1 MPSPSELL
9 ALIPALYLLAVAW
22 PLAVIDLREHR
33 LPNRLV
39 LPAYPIAL
47 LAQLVAS
54 MVSMDWARF
63 VFAFLCSLSVLV
75 IGIAANYFDVLGM
88 GDVKLAGA
96 LALVLG
102 YFNLYLP
109 IVAIGLAFVL
119 AFGVIIVLMFRGK
132 VKIGTSIPLGPY
144 LLLSF
149 IGTTSYWLVTHS
161 AWS

>member
-1 MPSPSELL
+1 VPSPSELL

-47 LAQLVAS
+47 VFQLVATII
-54 MVSMDWARF
+54 SMDWARF
-63 VFAFLCSLSVLV
+63 LVSVLCSLVVLV
-75 IGIAANYFDVLGM
+75 IGILANYFDVLGM

-96 LALVLG
+96 LALILG

-109 IVAIGLAFVL
+109 MVAIGIAFVL
-119 AFGVIIVLMFRGK
+119 AFGVIILLLFKGK
-132 VKIGTSIPLGPY
+132 VSLGTSIPLGPY

-149 IGTTSYWLVTHS
+149 IGTCSYWLVTHS
-161 AWS
+161 A

>member
-22 PLAVIDLREHR
+22 PLAVVDLREHR

-47 LAQLVAS
+47 VSQLVATII
-54 MVSMDWARF
+54 SMDWARF
-63 VFAFLCSLSVLV
+63 LVSVLCSLVVLV
-75 IGIAANYFDVLGM
+75 IGIIANYFDVLGM

-96 LALVLG
+96 LALILG
-102 YFNLYLP
+102 YFNIYLP
-109 IVAIGLAFVL
+109 IVAIGIAFVL
-119 AFGVIIVLMFRGK
+119 AFGVILVLLTKGK
-132 VKIGTSIPLGPY
+132 VSLGTSIPLGPY

-149 IGTTSYWLVTHS
+149 IGTCSYWLVTHS
-161 AWS
+161 A

>member
-1 MPSPSELL
+1 VPSPSEAL
-9 ALIPALYLLAVAW
+9 ALIPALYLLAVTW

-63 VFAFLCSLSVLV
+63 IFALLCALSVLV
-75 IGIAANYFDVLGM
+75 VGIAANYFDVLGM

-96 LALVLG
+96 LTLILG

-109 IVAIGLAFVL
+109 IAAIGLAFVL
-119 AFGVIIVLMFRGK
+119 AFGVIIVLMFKGK

-149 IGTTSYWLVTHS
+149 IGTCSYWLTTHS

>member
-1 MPSPSELL
+1 VPSPSEAL
-9 ALIPALYLLAVAW
+9 ALIPALYLLAVTW

-54 MVSMDWARF
+54 MVSMDWARHI
-63 VFAFLCSLSVLV
+63 FAVLCALSVLV
-75 IGIAANYFDVLGM
+75 VGIAANYFDLLGM

-109 IVAIGLAFVL
+109 IVAIGMAFVL
-119 AFGVIIVLMFRGK
+119 AFGVIIVLMFKGK
-132 VKIGTSIPLGPY
+132 VKIGASIPLGPY

-149 IGTTSYWLVTHS
+149 IGTTSCWLVTHS

>member
-1 MPSPSELL
+1 MPSPYELL

-39 LPAYPIAL
+39 LPTYPIAL
-47 LAQLVAS
+47 LSQLVATII
-54 MVSMDWARF
+54 SMDWARF
-63 VFAFLCSLSVLV
+63 LVCALCSLVVLV
-75 IGIAANYFDVLGM
+75 IGIIANYFDVLGM

-96 LALVLG
+96 LALILG

-109 IVAIGLAFVL
+109 IVAIGIAFVL
-119 AFGVIIVLMFRGK
+119 AFGVIILLLFKGK
-132 VKIGTSIPLGPY
+132 VSLGTSIPLGPY

-149 IGTTSYWLVTHS
+149 IGTCSYWLVTHS
-161 AWS
+161 A

>member
-1 MPSPSELL
+1 MPSPSEAL
-9 ALIPALYLLAVAW
+9 ALIPALYLLAVTW
-22 PLAVIDLREHR
+22 PLTVIDLREHR

-39 LPAYPIAL
+39 LPTYPIAL
-47 LAQLVAS
+47 LSQLVAS

-63 VFAFLCSLSVLV
+63 LFAVLCALCVLI
-75 IGIAANYFDVLGM
+75 IGILANYFDVLGM

-96 LALVLG
+96 LALILG
-102 YFNLYLP
+102 YFSIYLP
-109 IVAIGLAFVL
+109 MVAIGFAFVL
-119 AFGVIIVLMFRGK
+119 AFGVIIVLMVKGK

-161 AWS
+161 A

>member
-39 LPAYPIAL
+39 LPTYPIAL
-47 LAQLVAS
+47 ISQLVATII
-54 MVSMDWARF
+54 SMDWARF
-63 VFAFLCSLSVLV
+63 LFSVLCALVVLV
-75 IGIAANYFDVLGM
+75 IGIIANYFDVLGM

-96 LALVLG
+96 LALILG

-109 IVAIGLAFVL
+109 VLAIGIAFVL
-119 AFGVIIVLMFRGK
+119 AFAVIILLIFKGK
-132 VKIGTSIPLGPY
+132 VSLGTSIPLGPY

-149 IGTTSYWLVTHS
+149 IGTTSYWVITHS
-161 AWS
+161 V

>member
-1 MPSPSELL
+1 MPSPSEAL
-9 ALIPALYLLAVAW
+9 ALIPALYLLAVTW

-54 MVSMDWARF
+54 MVSMDWVRYL
-63 VFAFLCSLSVLV
+63 FAVACALGVLV
-75 IGIAANYFDVLGM
+75 VGLAANYFDVLGM

-96 LALVLG
+96 LALILG

-109 IVAIGLAFVL
+109 VLAIGLAFVL
-119 AFGVIIVLMFRGK
+119 AFGVIIVLMFKGK

-149 IGTTSYWLVTHS
+149 IGTSSYWLATHS

>member
-1 MPSPSELL
+1 
-9 ALIPALYLLAVAW
+9 
-22 PLAVIDLREHR
+22 
-33 LPNRLV
+33 
-39 LPAYPIAL
+39 
-47 LAQLVAS
+47 
-54 MVSMDWARF
+54 MDWARF
-63 VFAFLCSLSVLV
+63 LVSVLCSLVVLV
-75 IGIAANYFDVLGM
+75 IGIIANYFDVLGM

-109 IVAIGLAFVL
+109 IVAIGLAFVF

-149 IGTTSYWLVTHS
+149 IGATSYWLVTHS

>member
-1 MPSPSELL
+1 
-9 ALIPALYLLAVAW
+9 
-22 PLAVIDLREHR
+22 
-33 LPNRLV
+33 LPT
-39 LPAYPIAL
+39 YPIAL
-47 LAQLVAS
+47 LSQLVAT
-54 MVSMDWARF
+54 MLSMDWGRF
-63 VFAFLCSLSVLV
+63 LFAFLCCLSVLV

-149 IGTTSYWLVTHS
+149 IGTTSYWVITHS
-161 AWS
+161 A

>member
-1 MPSPSELL
+1 MPSPSEAL

-39 LPAYPIAL
+39 LPTYPIAL
-47 LAQLVAS
+47 LSQLVAT
-54 MVSMDWARF
+54 MLSMDWARF
-63 VFAFLCSLSVLV
+63 LFAFLCALSVLV

-149 IGTTSYWLVTHS
+149 IGATSYWLVTHS
-161 AWS
+161 V

>member
-47 LAQLVAS
+47 VSQLVATII
-54 MVSMDWARF
+54 SMDWARF
-63 VFAFLCSLSVLV
+63 LVSVLCSLVVLV
-75 IGIAANYFDVLGM
+75 IGIIANYFDVLGM

-96 LALVLG
+96 LALILG
-102 YFNLYLP
+102 YFNIYLP
-109 IVAIGLAFVL
+109 IVAIGIAFVL
-119 AFGVIIVLMFRGK
+119 AFGVILVLLTKGK
-132 VKIGTSIPLGPY
+132 VSLGTSIPLGPY

-149 IGTTSYWLVTHS
+149 IGTCSYWLVTHS
-161 AWS
+161 A

>member
-9 ALIPALYLLAVAW
+9 ALIPALYLLKVAW

-47 LAQLVAS
+47 ASQLVATII
-54 MVSMDWARF
+54 SMDWARF
-63 VFAFLCSLSVLV
+63 LVSVLCSLVVLV
-75 IGIAANYFDVLGM
+75 IGIIANHFDVLGM

-96 LALVLG
+96 LALILG
-102 YFNLYLP
+102 YFNIYLP
-109 IVAIGLAFVL
+109 IAAIGIAFVL
-119 AFGVIIVLMFRGK
+119 AFGVILVLLTKGK
-132 VKIGTSIPLGPY
+132 VSLGTSIPLGPY

-149 IGTTSYWLVTHS
+149 IGTCSYWLVTHS
-161 AWS
+161 A

>member
-1 MPSPSELL
+1 MPSPSEAL
-9 ALIPALYLLAVAW
+9 ALIPALYLLAVTW

-54 MVSMDWARF
+54 MVSMDWVRHF
-63 VFAFLCSLSVLV
+63 FAVICALSVLV
-75 IGIAANYFDVLGM
+75 VGIAANYFDVLGM

-96 LALVLG
+96 LALILG

-109 IVAIGLAFVL
+109 VLAIGIAFVL
-119 AFGVIIVLMFRGK
+119 AFGVIIVLMFKGK

-149 IGTTSYWLVTHS
+149 IGTCSYWLVTHS

>member
-47 LAQLVAS
+47 VSQLVATII
-54 MVSMDWARF
+54 SMDWARF
-63 VFAFLCSLSVLV
+63 LFSVLCSLVVLV
-75 IGIAANYFDVLGM
+75 IGIIANHFDVLGM

-96 LALVLG
+96 LALILG
-102 YFNLYLP
+102 YFNIYLP
-109 IVAIGLAFVL
+109 IVAIGIAFVM
-119 AFGVIIVLMFRGK
+119 AFGVILVLLTKGK
-132 VKIGTSIPLGPY
+132 VSLGTSIPLGPY

-149 IGTTSYWLVTHS
+149 IGTCSYWLVTHS
-161 AWS
+161 A

>member
-1 MPSPSELL
+1 MPSPSEVIELV
-9 ALIPALYLLAVAW
+9 PALYLLVVAW

-39 LPAYPIAL
+39 LPTYPIAL
-47 LAQLVAS
+47 LSQLVAT
-54 MVSMDWARF
+54 MLTMDWVRF
-63 VFAFLCSLSVLV
+63 LVAVLCALVVLV
-75 IGIAANYFDVLGM
+75 VGIAANYFDVLGM

-109 IVAIGLAFVL
+109 IITIGLAFVL
-119 AFGVIIVLMFRGK
+119 AFGVIVVLLLRGK
-132 VKIGTSIPLGPY
+132 VKIGSSIPLGPY

-149 IGTTSYWLVTHS
+149 IGTSSYWLVTHS
-161 AWS
+161 V

>member
-1 MPSPSELL
+1 MPSPSEAL
-9 ALIPALYLLAVAW
+9 ALIPALYLLAVTW

-102 YFNLYLP
+102 YFNVYLP

-119 AFGVIIVLMFRGK
+119 AFGVIIVLMFKGK

-149 IGTTSYWLVTHS
+149 IGTTSFWLVTHS

>member
-1 MPSPSELL
+1 VPSPSEAL
-9 ALIPALYLLAVAW
+9 ALIPALYLLAVTW

-47 LAQLVAS
+47 LGQLVAS

-63 VFAFLCSLSVLV
+63 LFAVICSLSVLV

-119 AFGVIIVLMFRGK
+119 AFGVIIVLMFKGK

-144 LLLSF
+144 LLFSF

-161 AWS
+161 A

>member
-47 LAQLVAS
+47 VSQLVATII
-54 MVSMDWARF
+54 SMDWAR
-63 VFAFLCSLSVLV
+63 VLV
-75 IGIAANYFDVLGM
+75 IGIIANHFDVLGM

-96 LALVLG
+96 LALILG
-102 YFNLYLP
+102 YFNIYLP
-109 IVAIGLAFVL
+109 IIAIGIAFVL
-119 AFGVIIVLMFRGK
+119 AFGVILVLLTKGK
-132 VKIGTSIPLGPY
+132 VSLGTSIPLGPY

-149 IGTTSYWLVTHS
+149 IGTCSYWLVTHS
-161 AWS
+161 A

>member
-1 MPSPSELL
+1 VPSPSEAL

-39 LPAYPIAL
+39 LPTYPIAL
-47 LAQLVAS
+47 LSQLVAT
-54 MVSMDWARF
+54 MLSMDWARF
-63 VFAFLCSLSVLV
+63 LFAFLCCISVLV

-149 IGTTSYWLVTHS
+149 IGNTSYWVITHS
-161 AWS
+161 A

>member
-1 MPSPSELL
+1 
-9 ALIPALYLLAVAW
+9 
-22 PLAVIDLREHR
+22 
-33 LPNRLV
+33 
-39 LPAYPIAL
+39 
-47 LAQLVAS
+47 

-119 AFGVIIVLMFRGK
+119 AFGVIIVLMFKGK

-144 LLLSF
+144 LLFSF

-161 AWS
+161 V

>member
-1 MPSPSELL
+1 VVPSPSEAL

-39 LPAYPIAL
+39 LPTYPIAL
-47 LAQLVAS
+47 LSQLVAT
-54 MVSMDWARF
+54 MLSMDWGRF
-63 VFAFLCSLSVLV
+63 LFAFLCCLSVLV

-88 GDVKLAGA
+88 GDVKLTGA
-96 LALVLG
+96 LALILG
-102 YFNLYLP
+102 FFNIYLP

-149 IGTTSYWLVTHS
+149 IGTTSYWVITHS
-161 AWS
+161 A

>member
-1 MPSPSELL
+1 MPSPSEAL

-39 LPAYPIAL
+39 LPTYPIAL
-47 LAQLVAS
+47 LSQLVAT
-54 MVSMDWARF
+54 MLSMDWARF
-63 VFAFLCSLSVLV
+63 LFSVLCSLVVLV
-75 IGIAANYFDVLGM
+75 IGIFANYFDVLGM

-149 IGTTSYWLVTHS
+149 IGTASYWLITHS
-161 AWS
+161 A